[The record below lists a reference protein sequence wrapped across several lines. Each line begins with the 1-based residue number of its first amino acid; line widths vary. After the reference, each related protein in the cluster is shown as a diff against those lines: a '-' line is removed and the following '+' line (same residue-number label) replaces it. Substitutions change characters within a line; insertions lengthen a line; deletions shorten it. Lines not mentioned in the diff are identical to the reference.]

1 MYKEKINESRG
12 LKNMGQLNKWIGMG
26 RLTAKPEL
34 KTTPGGKSVVT
45 FTLAVDRNYKSQNG
59 EQEADF
65 PQLVAWDKTA
75 EFISRYFDKGSLI
88 SIVGAIQTRS
98 YVAQDGSKRFVTEV
112 KVDEA
117 YFTGERKETSTPPA
131 ASQTPP
137 VKYQTAQP
145 VAQQQEWEEITNDD
159 ELPFD

>member
-1 MYKEKINESRG
+1 
-12 LKNMGQLNKWIGMG
+12 MGQLNKWIGMG

-34 KTTPGGKSVVT
+34 KTTPGGKSVVS
-45 FTLAVDRNYKSQNG
+45 FTLAIDRNYKSQNG

-65 PQLVAWDKTA
+65 PQCVAWDKTA
-75 EFISRYFDKGSLI
+75 EFISRYFDKGNLI

-117 YFTGERKETSTPPA
+117 YFTGERK
-131 ASQTPP
+131 
-137 VKYQTAQP
+137 
-145 VAQQQEWEEITNDD
+145 
-159 ELPFD
+159 